1 VSGGSVDVRGIR
13 LPLIARDTPDGPA
26 VALVRPEAVS
36 LTLAAEGSNGPLS
49 GTVIAVSFLGAVS
62 RLTVDMGDTTLVVQ
76 VPTAE
81 ATAHPGGTRV
91 RIALRQDPVLITR
104 DNGRGRL

>member
-1 VSGGSVDVRGIR
+1 
-13 LPLIARDTPDGPA
+13 

-36 LTLAAEGSNGPLS
+36 LAPALDGSNGPLS

-62 RLTVDMGDTTLVVQ
+62 RLTVDLGDTTLLVQ
-76 VPTAE
+76 VPTAD
-81 ATAHPGGTRV
+81 AIAHPGGSRV

-104 DNGRGRL
+104 DNGQGKP